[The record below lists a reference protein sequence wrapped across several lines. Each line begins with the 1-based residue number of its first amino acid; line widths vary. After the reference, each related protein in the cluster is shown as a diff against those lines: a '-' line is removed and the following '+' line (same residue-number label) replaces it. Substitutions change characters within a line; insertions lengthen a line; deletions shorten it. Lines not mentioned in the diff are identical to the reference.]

1 LRWIKHLTSA
11 HDDPSIVA
19 LMDEFGAEGYGI
31 YWLLLEH
38 VAQGMEKHSESVPT
52 RTHLALDWATI
63 LCCSS
68 ARKLRKWVNRA
79 HDLGLIRAET
89 TLIPRSF
96 RAHCAQ
102 DRLQIDIPKLL
113 KYRDE
118 WSKRSGVTRE
128 QATATATATATHTA
142 TAAADRKPPVVV
154 AKISEYPET
163 AKAIREKF
171 DWTDDPMVNSIA
183 AAAALAAVSL
193 DAAALNGSMDDLIAA
208 AVRQV
213 WKSYQRGP
221 ALFLTTVPECVA
233 TWLTHGLPPGLRDDP
248 ENWVCM
254 DCGSGPQCSCDGSPK
269 SVRPEKA
276 LRRGKDGKAVGI
288 HRIAG

>member
-1 LRWIKHLTSA
+1 
-11 HDDPSIVA
+11 
-19 LMDEFGAEGYGI
+19 MDEFGAEGYGI

-102 DRLQIDIPKLL
+102 DRCKIDIPNLL

-118 WSKRSGVTRE
+118 YSKKSGQTPE
-128 QATATATATATHTA
+128 QERARAGEAHTERHTA
-142 TAAADRKPPVVV
+142 ERKPP
-154 AKISEYPET
+154 AAAAQKSEYPET

-171 DWTDDPMVNSIA
+171 AATDDLMVNNIA

-208 AVRQV
+208 AVRQM
-213 WKSYQRGP
+213 WKTSQRGP

-254 DCGSGPQCSCDGSPK
+254 DCGTGPECMCDGSPK
-269 SVRPEKA
+269 SVKSEKA
-276 LRRGKDGKAVGI
+276 LRRGKDGKAI
-288 HRIAG
+288 RLHRVAG